1 MIIWLTG
8 ASGSGKT
15 TLAKALV
22 KKLRNYVILDGDEM
36 RDSISVG
43 SGFSEKERTEHNLR
57 VARLAKV
64 LETQGFNVLVS
75 VIAPYPEL
83 REKVDL
89 ICNIKWVCLTA
100 THDKKPYENPYV
112 QPSNAS
118 LYIGDDM
125 TVDEEVDSVIDNLR
139 LFNVYIFGLPRSG
152 TSMTTHICELLG
164 VNMVYTSEDEQNKKR
179 GDNHYKK
186 NFGEKYHPNETGF
199 FEVTKNFF
207 TNYEEIHETP
217 YAGCKMIVP
226 VTNQR
231 FDAVKHTPCKVI
243 LTWREPEEIR
253 QSQMAYFRHDRNI
266 DVAWIR
272 TALVEEKLKLKN
284 NNIPFH
290 IADYR
295 KILANPK
302 EEIKEIA
309 KFLHAPRHICDAVDF
324 VNPDQNRFKKEK
336 LVDGL

>member
-8 ASGSGKT
+8 ASGAGKT

-22 KKLRNYVILDGDEM
+22 KKLRNWVILDGDEM

-57 VARLAKV
+57 VARLANV
-64 LETQGFNVLVS
+64 LEKQGLNILVS
-75 VIAPYPEL
+75 VIAPYPDL
-83 REKVDL
+83 REKVNL
-89 ICNIKWVCLTA
+89 ICNPKWVCLTA
-100 THDKKPYENPYV
+100 THDKKTYENPYI

-118 LYIGDDM
+118 LYIGQNM

-139 LFNVYIFGLPRSG
+139 LFNVYVFGLPRSG
-152 TSMTTHICELLG
+152 TSMTTKICELLG
-164 VNMVYTSEDEQNKKR
+164 VNMVYTSEDNKERADK
-179 GDNHYKK
+179 GYKK

-199 FEVTKNFF
+199 YEVTKNFF

-217 YAGCKMIVP
+217 FAGCKMIVP
-226 VTNQR
+226 VTHQR

-243 LTWREPEEIR
+243 LTWRDPEEIR
-253 QSQMAYFRHDRNI
+253 QSQMAYFRHDRDI
-266 DVAWIR
+266 EVSWIR
-272 TALVEEKLKLKN
+272 TVLVEEKLKLKN
-284 NNIPFH
+284 NNIPCH
-290 IADYR
+290 IADYN
-295 KILANPK
+295 KIIENPK

-324 VNPDQNRFKKEK
+324 VNPKQNRFKKEA